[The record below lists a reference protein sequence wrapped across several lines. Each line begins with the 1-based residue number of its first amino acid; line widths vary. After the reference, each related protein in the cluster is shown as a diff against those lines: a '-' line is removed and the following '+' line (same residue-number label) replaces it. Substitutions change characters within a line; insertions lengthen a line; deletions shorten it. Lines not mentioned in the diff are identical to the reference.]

1 MYYGEYEFPV
11 HVPNKLQR
19 ILHLFKYNIYI
30 CIHEN
35 IAPPN
40 NKRIFLF
47 YYPIKNIS
55 V

>member
-1 MYYGEYEFPV
+1 MENMNFLFMYQISYKEFC
-11 HVPNKLQR
+11 
-19 ILHLFKYNIYI
+19 IYSNTI
-30 CIHEN
+30 FIFVFTEN
-35 IAPPN
+35 IIPLN